1 MCVDYFGFLI
11 FTCILQVYVA
21 LSYIGDINKN
31 APGMRYSRPAYLLRI
46 FQNFSYRSQFV
57 LMIQFEPEHTVESIA
72 IILVMSLNI
81 ESL

>member
-1 MCVDYFGFLI
+1 
-11 FTCILQVYVA
+11 
-21 LSYIGDINKN
+21 
-31 APGMRYSRPAYLLRI
+31 MRYSRPAYLLRI

>member
-31 APGMRYSRPAYLLRI
+31 APGMRYSSPAYLLRI
-46 FQNFSYRSQFV
+46 FRNFSYRSQFV

>member
-46 FQNFSYRSQFV
+46 SRNFSYRSQFV